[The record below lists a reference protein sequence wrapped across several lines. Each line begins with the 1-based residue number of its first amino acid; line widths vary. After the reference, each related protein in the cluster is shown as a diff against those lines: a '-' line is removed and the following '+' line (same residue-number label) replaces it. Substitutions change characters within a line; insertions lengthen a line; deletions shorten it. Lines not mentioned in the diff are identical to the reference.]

1 MRKLLRDQRI
11 KLGLSQQEVANQAG
25 LSRGNYSHIER
36 GRSEPNLEQMIS
48 IAKVLKVEP
57 NAKFFTDNC
66 YDSEQKR
73 TAV

>member
-1 MRKLLRDQRI
+1 MRKIMRDRRI
-11 KLGLSQQEVANQAG
+11 KLNLSQQEVADRAG

-57 NAKFFTDNC
+57 NANFFADDC
-66 YDSEQKR
+66 YDSEQKHA
-73 TAV
+73 AV